1 MIPHVKQSLNEKYL
15 RNICSIYVH
24 RNIICCS
31 LAIFYI
37 CSQKNFIMVKTHIYC
52 TIESVMVFFFTKST
66 KILNYSKF
74 RIILHRE
81 NKTSK
86 TLPILIFMSIFV
98 FLLAIPDRINSIY
111 LVLCMT
117 YYINF
122 GIN

>member
-1 MIPHVKQSLNEKYL
+1 MLNNLEMK
-15 RNICSIYVH
+15 NIYVTFAQFT
-24 RNIICCS
+24 S
-31 LAIFYI
+31 TETLFAPPWQFFT

-66 KILNYSKF
+66 EILNYSKF